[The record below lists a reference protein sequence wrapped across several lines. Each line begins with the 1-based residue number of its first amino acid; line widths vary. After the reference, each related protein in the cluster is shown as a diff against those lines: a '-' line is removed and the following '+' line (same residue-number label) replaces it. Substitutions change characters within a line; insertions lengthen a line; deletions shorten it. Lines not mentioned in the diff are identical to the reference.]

1 MEYESA
7 RLVVEMVPRT
17 CFFSN
22 LRSNLR
28 PKDWQKLRL
37 MSIEKAGGRCEICG
51 STNRGRGLE
60 CHEIWLYDTETY
72 TQRLTG
78 LVALC
83 RDCHRAKHM
92 ALARHMGWED
102 DARRHLMRINR
113 WTHRQLDSYLEE
125 AFALFEE
132 RSQVAWKLDI
142 AWLEG
147 LDVEI
152 PDLLD
157 RDLDPAQPE

>member
-1 MEYESA
+1 MDIDTP
-7 RLVVEMVPRT
+7 RLAIEMVPRS

-28 PKDWQKLRL
+28 PKDWKKLRL

-51 STNRGRGLE
+51 STNHGRSLE
-60 CHEIWLYDTETY
+60 CHEIWQYDTDTY

-83 RDCHRAKHM
+83 RDCHRAKHL
-92 ALARHMGWED
+92 ALAREMGWET
-102 DARRHLMRINR
+102 DARRHLMRING
-113 WTHRQLDSYLEE
+113 WTPRKVHSYIEA

-132 RSQVAWKLDI
+132 RSQYSWSLDI

-152 PDLLD
+152 PSVLD
-157 RDLDPAQPE
+157 RDTPDPIE